1 MSALRASAILVIA
14 TTMFV
19 TSGCF
24 PSSGA
29 PTGIGFTS
37 GGTGGGVAS
46 NRLAFLVQP
55 NSVSAGSPIT
65 PEVKVIAVD
74 SLGNVLGGFNG
85 RVSVTLSSGGSGG
98 SLSGTTS
105 VTASGGLAIFSS
117 LVISEPGTGYTLI
130 ASAPGLVSVFSTT
143 FTVS

>member
-1 MSALRASAILVIA
+1 MLIA
-14 TTMFV
+14 AMCA

-24 PSSGA
+24 PGSGA

-55 NSVSAGSPIT
+55 NSVSTGSAIT

-74 SLGNVLGGFNG
+74 SLGRVLGGFNG
-85 RVSVTLSSGGSGG
+85 TVSVTLGSGGSGG

-105 VTASGGLAIFSS
+105 VTASGGLAIFPS
-117 LVISEPGTGYTLI
+117 LVVNQAGSGYTLI
-130 ASAPGLVSVFSTT
+130 ASAPGLASESSVP
-143 FTVS
+143 FTVF